1 MRAFEEPAQ
10 VTPPDPAERVVP
22 PISGAESGGSRA
34 SGEAG
39 RIREPSAA
47 ERLVLPPSGAAS
59 ADPPVLSESSQA
71 SPPNA
76 AEKAVSAP
84 LISVPE
90 GPDAPNAGSAG
101 ATAPSLPSSLADPQ
115 FQRLLA
121 TVREAR
127 PKDDLAG
134 IERAW
139 QFAARHHA
147 GQKRASGDA
156 YLSHPLAVAQL
167 LAEMRMDP
175 VTIQTGLLHDIV
187 EDTAVTSDELRKT
200 FGEEVAA
207 CVDGVTKLNKID
219 FTSAEDRQSE
229 NYRKMLLAMVKD
241 IRVIIVKLADRLHN
255 MRTLDALPP
264 VRRERIAR
272 ETLDIY
278 APIAHRL
285 GMGKIRGELEDLSFT
300 HMEPEAAAE
309 ISHTIEGQRADN
321 EKYLEK
327 MRSTVEAELRR
338 EGIPARVQARVKRAF
353 SVYQK
358 LKRQK
363 ITLDQ
368 VYDLMG
374 LRIVTDSVKN
384 CYGALGV
391 IHNEWR
397 PVPGRIKD
405 FIAIPRPNLY
415 QSLHT
420 SVVGPEGRH
429 FEIQIRTEEMH
440 RIAEEGIA
448 AHWKYKEGKR
458 GVQDDQRVAWLRQ
471 LVEWQQ
477 DMRNPGDFDST
488 LRLDLYSE
496 EVYCFTPKGRVVAL
510 PAGSSP
516 VDFAYAV
523 HSEIGNT
530 CTGAKVNGR
539 IVQLKYAL
547 RNGDVVDILTT
558 PGHQPSKDW
567 LGIVKT
573 SRARNRIKHVINA
586 GERERAIEIGQKY
599 LEKEARRLGT
609 QMSKIRDEALDRVA
623 GEYGLGKAE
632 DLYAALGYGKFSAR
646 QVLQKAVPELS
657 LEEAPAPAA
666 PAPEAPA
673 PSRRDGSAKPDDD
686 AIKVHGIEDL
696 MVYRAK
702 CCNPI
707 RGDAI
712 VGYVTR
718 GKGVAVHTR
727 LCPNVQ
733 NLMYDA
739 ERKID
744 VEWARNVDETFPV
757 RVVVHTDD
765 RPGLLHQITS
775 AIADEKINVR
785 SLEAR
790 TDFNQST
797 DAAVVEMTVEV
808 RDKKQLEKLCTAM
821 RRISGIRDVERTHQ
835 S

>member
-1 MRAFEEPAQ
+1 MNVSSVPGIEPAPEP
-10 VTPPDPAERVVP
+10 VAPPLPPDPGFE
-22 PISGAESGGSRA
+22 
-34 SGEAG
+34 
-39 RIREPSAA
+39 
-47 ERLVLPPSGAAS
+47 
-59 ADPPVLSESSQA
+59 
-71 SPPNA
+71 
-76 AEKAVSAP
+76 
-84 LISVPE
+84 
-90 GPDAPNAGSAG
+90 
-101 ATAPSLPSSLADPQ
+101 
-115 FQRLLA
+115 RLLA
-121 TVREAR
+121 TVRETR
-127 PKDDLAG
+127 PKDDLSG
-134 IERAW
+134 IEKAW
-139 QFAARHHA
+139 RFAASNHA
-147 GQKRASGDA
+147 GQKRASGEP

-175 VTIQTGLLHDIV
+175 VTIQTGLLHDVV
-187 EDTAVTSDELRKT
+187 EDTEVSREDLRKM

-229 NYRKMLLAMVKD
+229 NYRKMLLAMVQD

-255 MRTLDALPP
+255 MRTLGALPLE
-264 VRRERIAR
+264 RRQRIAR
-272 ETLDIY
+272 ETLEIY

-285 GMGKIRGELEDLSFT
+285 GMGKVRGELEDLSFT

-309 ISHTIEGQRADN
+309 ISRTIEGQQADN

-374 LRIVTDSVKN
+374 LRIITDSVKN

-488 LRLDLYSE
+488 LRLDLYAE

-510 PAGSSP
+510 PAGSTP

-523 HSEIGNT
+523 HSEVGNT
-530 CTGAKVNGR
+530 CTGARINGR
-539 IVQLKYAL
+539 IVQLKYTL

-558 PGHQPSKDW
+558 AGHQPSKDW

-586 GERERAIEIGQKY
+586 SERERAIEIGQKY

-609 QMSKIRDEALDRVA
+609 QMARIRGEELERVA
-623 GEYGLGKAE
+623 NDYGLGKTE

-646 QVLQKAVPELS
+646 QVLQKAAPELV
-657 LEEAPAPAA
+657 PVDGAPAA
-666 PAPEAPA
+666 PVVEPA
-673 PSRRDGSAKPDDD
+673 TYPRREGPDDD
-686 AIKVHGIEDL
+686 AIKVHGIDDL

-733 NLMYDA
+733 NLMYDS

-744 VEWARNVDETFPV
+744 VEWTRNVEETFPV
-757 RVVVHTDD
+757 RIVIHTDD

-775 AIADEKINVR
+775 ALADEKINVR

-790 TDFNQST
+790 TDFSQST
-797 DAAVVEMTVEV
+797 DAAIVEMTVEV
-808 RDKKQLEKLCTAM
+808 RDKKQLEKLCTSM
-821 RRISGIRDVERTHQ
+821 RRLSGIRDVERTHQ